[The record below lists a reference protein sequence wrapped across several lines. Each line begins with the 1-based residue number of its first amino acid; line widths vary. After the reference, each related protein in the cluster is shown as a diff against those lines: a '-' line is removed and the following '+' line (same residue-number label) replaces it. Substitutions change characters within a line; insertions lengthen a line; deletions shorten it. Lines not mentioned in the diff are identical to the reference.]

1 MKRYEM
7 KKSKGNIKKLNPQEQ
22 SADEKARVKQL
33 KDALKERSAIQK
45 FLGL

>member
-1 MKRYEM
+1 MSYEI
-7 KKSKGNIKKLNPQEQ
+7 KKSNIKKLEPTKQTE
-22 SADEKARVKQL
+22 DEKIRIKQL